1 MASTTENRNIM
12 DGDPPEATMPADR
25 TTDMG
30 FLDHLEELRWR
41 IIKGLG
47 GLVTGIVVAFFFADF
62 IIDRMLLGPT
72 RADFFV
78 YQMLGIDAIDLVL
91 QSRKL
96 PGQFFTY
103 WGSVIIS
110 GGIIGSPV
118 LFYQLW
124 AFIEPAMEVGE
135 KHKSYFTVVAI
146 TFFFL
151 LGISFGYFVLTPF
164 AVQFFSKFQI
174 ADVIHNDFDINKYF
188 AAVTMWVLS
197 CGLLFQMPVLS
208 YFLSRFG
215 LINPQFLKMYRK
227 HALIAA
233 LVLAAFLTPPDPVS
247 QILIAVPLLM
257 LYQFSISVSRYA
269 NRKRDREIWGE
280 NVPDYRK
287 E

>member
-1 MASTTENRNIM
+1 ME
-12 DGDPPEATMPADR
+12 GDPPEATMPADR
-25 TTDMG
+25 TSDMG

-41 IIKGLG
+41 IIKGLI
-47 GLVTGIVVAFFFADF
+47 GIAVGVGVAFLFSDF

-72 RADFFV
+72 RGDFFV

-103 WGSVIIS
+103 WGSVLIS
-110 GGIIGSPV
+110 GAILGSPV
-118 LFYQLW
+118 IFYQMW
-124 AFIEPAMEVGE
+124 AFIEPAMERRE
-135 KHKSYFTVVAI
+135 KKSTYLTVIAI

-164 AVQFFSKFQI
+164 AVQFFSQFQI

-197 CGLLFQMPVLS
+197 CGVLFQMPILS

-215 LINPQFLKMYRK
+215 LITPSFLKQYRR
-227 HALIAA
+227 HAIITALI
-233 LVLAAFLTPPDPVS
+233 LAAFLTPPDPVS
-247 QILIAVPLLM
+247 QILIAVPLLF
-257 LYQFSISVSRYA
+257 LYQFSIYISRYA
-269 NRKRDREIWGE
+269 NRKRDREIWGDQ
-280 NVPDYRK
+280 VPDYRK